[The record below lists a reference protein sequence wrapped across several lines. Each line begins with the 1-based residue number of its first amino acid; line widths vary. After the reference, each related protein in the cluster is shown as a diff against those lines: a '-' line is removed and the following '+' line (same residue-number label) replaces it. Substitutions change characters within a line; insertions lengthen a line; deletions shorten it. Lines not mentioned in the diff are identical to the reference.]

1 MEEEEIYIDL
11 FDRYNR
17 NEIDRVTMIDSL
29 EEMDITSDPD
39 YELQCYQ
46 TAIMLLEQNYLKEII
61 QHAESRHLAAKK
73 SQRTMF
79 SGLLVIF

>member
-1 MEEEEIYIDL
+1 MEEEEIYIEL

-17 NEIDRVTMIDSL
+17 NEIDRETTIDSL
-29 EEMDITSDPD
+29 EEMDVSFDPD

-61 QHAESRHLAAKK
+61 RNVESTHLAHKK
-73 SQRTMF
+73 SKRTIF
-79 SGLLVIF
+79 SGLPVML